1 MKHLVVG
8 TITGSTER
16 ESRVTNNIVCFLINM
31 IFKISGIIMAVNRT
45 GRQPGRVV
53 IHFPEYFFT
62 VEVNA
67 SCFLWKS

>member
-1 MKHLVVG
+1 MKCELNYG
-8 TITGSTER
+8 FCS
-16 ESRVTNNIVCFLINM
+16 SNIFSHINVEQDD
-31 IFKISGIIMAVNRT
+31 IFKGSRIIMAVNGT
-45 GRQPGRVV
+45 ARQPERVV

>member
-1 MKHLVVG
+1 MVVG

-16 ESRVTNNIVCFLINM
+16 ESRVTKNIACFLINV
-31 IFKISGIIMAVNRT
+31 IFKVSGIIMAVNRIA
-45 GRQPGRVV
+45 RQPGRVV
-53 IHFPEYFFT
+53 IHFPDYFFA